1 MCKILLEKISNNNS
15 NSNRNSNRNPNH
27 IKMDITIWTVARV
40 IFSIIFA
47 GACWFLYSFL
57 ETISQNKECPLA
69 DGWRV
74 SNGKLIATLMMAI
87 WMVNIIIPAN
97 KFLAGLPIIG
107 SSYVLL
113 FVLALF
119 MLIFIVNRISVNLI
133 DDPDNENNS
142 CLVDEL
148 DPYSTLIEWFGDL
161 SFLQDVYITII
172 TAMLFFYL

>member
-1 MCKILLEKISNNNS
+1 
-15 NSNRNSNRNPNH
+15 
-27 IKMDITIWTVARV
+27 MDITIWTVARI
-40 IFSIIFA
+40 IFSVIFA

-57 ETISQNKECPLA
+57 EIISQNKDCPLSE
-69 DGWRV
+69 GWRV
-74 SNGKLIATLMMAI
+74 SNGKLIATLLLAI
-87 WMVNIIIPAN
+87 SLVNIIIPAS

-119 MLIFIVNRISVNLI
+119 MLIFIINRISVNLI
-133 DDPDNENNS
+133 DDPDNENND

-148 DPYSTLIEWFGDL
+148 DSYTTLIEWFGDL

-172 TAMLFFYL
+172 ISMLFFYL